1 MPNKFRKRGGLVS
14 RKTIERM
21 TQRIMRSEEER
32 LRSQILEEDARSI
45 VEAMERAFQQC
56 LRQIGTRFPN
66 DIYTIDD
73 HRRVCDFI
81 IVNRIELHNIGVS
94 VSDFNSK
101 VLLLID
107 DLHTNKNIPHREA
120 FYVVLDTANALI
132 DQNLFSYFM
141 SPQANELVSRLYE
154 TIQ

>member
-21 TQRIMRSEEER
+21 TNEAMRS
-32 LRSQILEEDARSI
+32 QMLEEDTRSI

-141 SPQANELVSRLYE
+141 SPQGDELVSRYYM
-154 TIQ
+154 TQFNK